1 MTFVEKYNVNSI
13 IDVLIHGYGLKCDY
27 FKNVLTMLPIL
38 C

>member
-13 IDVLIHGYGLKCDY
+13 INVLIHDYGFKYHY